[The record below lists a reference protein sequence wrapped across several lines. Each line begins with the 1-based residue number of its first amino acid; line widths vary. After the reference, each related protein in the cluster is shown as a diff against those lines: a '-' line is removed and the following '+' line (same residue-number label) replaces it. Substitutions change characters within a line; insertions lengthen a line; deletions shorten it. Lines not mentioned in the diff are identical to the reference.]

1 MFKKINIIS
10 EEIFKNTCNK
20 FQLFNN
26 SLPKEIPELHM
37 FGNKSDVS
45 SSTFITW
52 YAGFWAVLK
61 QLSKIQN
68 GYLCH

>member
-1 MFKKINIIS
+1 MFKKIRTSFLKKSSKILA
-10 EEIFKNTCNK
+10 TY
-20 FQLFNN
+20 FNH
-26 SLPKEIPELHM
+26 LPKEIPELHM

-52 YAGFWAVLK
+52 YAGFLAVLK